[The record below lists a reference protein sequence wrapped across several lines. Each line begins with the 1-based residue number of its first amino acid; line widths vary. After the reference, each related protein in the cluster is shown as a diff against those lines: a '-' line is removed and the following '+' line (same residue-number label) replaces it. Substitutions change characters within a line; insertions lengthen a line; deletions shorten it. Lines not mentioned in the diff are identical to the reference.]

1 MDDGSTGASQQ
12 GAVMMVFL
20 QKALHVID
28 KFPISTAVKINL
40 FLCVDYEN
48 CDTFEN

>member
-20 QKALHVID
+20 QKTLFVID
-28 KFPISTAVKINL
+28 KFPLSSAV
-40 FLCVDYEN
+40 
-48 CDTFEN
+48 